1 MQLYVS
7 LNPTD
12 FGTWS
17 DIESCAS
24 DVSRWFIEN
33 ALILNPT
40 KTEAVAV
47 DFIYSA

>member
-1 MQLYVS
+1 MHLYVS

-40 KTEAVAV
+40 NTEAVAV